1 MKKIGIITIPDY
13 NNYGNRLQN
22 YAVKKFFENK
32 GFQVETLEMN
42 DSLFPKYK
50 ARRFKLLIKKIRL
63 IPISFLF
70 EVVHSGISGA
80 RRYLK
85 FEMFTQK
92 YLNVRY
98 FPTYDDANYKKICE
112 DYEYIILGSDQIW
125 HPRVNNTPNL
135 FFASFVPIEKRLFF
149 SPSFGV
155 EVLEDNYAQLVKD
168 NLVGVKKISVRE
180 DAGKK
185 ILQKLTTAEISVLCD
200 PTLCLSKSEWLTLI
214 NKPVNIP
221 DNYILSY
228 FLGPL
233 NNQYE
238 KVRDR
243 IQKELKCDIYSIAD
257 KGDRKSYE
265 TGPCEFI
272 YSILHSRFIITDSFH
287 AVAFSV
293 VFSKPFLVCSRLLE
307 DGTYA
312 GLDSRIDVFL
322 KRFGLENRK
331 LKPGVD
337 IETILSAEYD
347 CMDMLRQLKADVEY
361 YFSNIKKED
370 YR

>member
-32 GFQVETLEMN
+32 GFEVETLEMN
-42 DSLFPKYK
+42 DPLFSKYK
-50 ARRFKLLIKKIRL
+50 ARRFKLLIKKIKL

-70 EVVHSGISGA
+70 EVVHSGISRA

-98 FPTYDDANYKKICE
+98 FPTYNEGNYKKACE
-112 DYEYIILGSDQIW
+112 NYQYIVLGSDQIW

-135 FFASFVPIEKRLFF
+135 FFALFVPVEKRLFF

-155 EVLEDNYAQLVKD
+155 EVLEDDYAQLVKA
-168 NLVGVKKISVRE
+168 NLIGIKKISVRE

-185 ILQKLTTAEISVLCD
+185 ILQQLTTAEISVLCD
-200 PTLCLSKSEWLTLI
+200 PTLCMSKSEWIALI

-221 DNYILSY
+221 NNYILSY

-257 KGDRKSYE
+257 KSDRKSYE
-265 TGPCEFI
+265 TGPSEFL
-272 YSILHSRFIITDSFH
+272 YSILHSRFVITDSFH
-287 AVAFSV
+287 AV
-293 VFSKPFLVCSRLLE
+293 VFSIIFGKPFLVCSRLLA

-312 GLDSRIDVFL
+312 GLDSRIDILL
-322 KRFGLENRK
+322 KSFGLENHK
-331 LKPGVD
+331 LKPD
-337 IETILSAEYD
+337 IDIQTLLSVEYD
-347 CMDMLRQLKADVEY
+347 CADILQQLKTDVEY
-361 YFSNIKKED
+361 YFSNIK
-370 YR
+370 